1 MCSSSQKSIATLK
14 INFNE
19 VFKGPYEV
27 YDTSITVYLSLRPQT
42 VEQVYHDILD
52 YLVSLTYKR
61 ESAPYLYQ
69 RQLMCNAC
77 SKVRFSAALGDSTTA
92 RFLVTTILT
101 IATKSPYSFMVMVQ
115 LMQGIYT
122 TAAPNT

>member
-14 INFNE
+14 IYFDE
-19 VFKGPYEV
+19 VFKNIIHLLQ
-27 YDTSITVYLSLRPQT
+27 SILVWGLRLWRE
-42 VEQVYHDILD
+42 EQVYHDILD

-61 ESAPYLYQ
+61 ESASYLYQ

-92 RFLVTTILT
+92 LFLVTTILT
-101 IATKSPYSFMVMVQ
+101 ISTESPYSFMVMVQ
-115 LMQGIYT
+115 LMQGI
-122 TAAPNT
+122 